1 MRDLEV
7 GAESRCRHV
16 FFPLPLV
23 DRFPGGG
30 PWACTCTGDVGE
42 DTGEGEGRW
51 VLRFGVEELGR
62 KEGMRY
68 WGKSMESMVDCNY
81 VVRISSMGGVWLG
94 KMARVVEQ

>member
-7 GAESRCRHV
+7 VGESRCRDV

-30 PWACTCTGDVGE
+30 TWACASTGDVGE
-42 DTGEGEGRW
+42 DTGEGEGER
-51 VLRFGVEELGR
+51 VLRSGVEELGR

-68 WGKSMESMVDCNY
+68 WGKSMESMVDYND
-81 VVRISSMGGVWLG
+81 VVRISSMGGEWLG
-94 KMARVVEQ
+94 KRWREW